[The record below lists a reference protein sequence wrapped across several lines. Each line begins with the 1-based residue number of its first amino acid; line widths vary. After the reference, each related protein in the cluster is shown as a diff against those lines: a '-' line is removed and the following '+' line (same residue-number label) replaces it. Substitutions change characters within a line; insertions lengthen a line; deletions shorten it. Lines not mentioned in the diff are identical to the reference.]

1 MEHFF
6 MPVMKMQE
14 RHLQAIGQPV
24 PDDVMK
30 AAKKDPE
37 NWYVEWYKGQEPH
50 YFINLNEIDY
60 VRALII
66 ED

>member
-30 AAKKDPE
+30 AAKRDPE
-37 NWYVEWYKGQEPH
+37 NWYVEWYKGREPP
-50 YFINLNEIDY
+50 ISSTST
-60 VRALII
+60 RSTTSTPS
-66 ED
+66 